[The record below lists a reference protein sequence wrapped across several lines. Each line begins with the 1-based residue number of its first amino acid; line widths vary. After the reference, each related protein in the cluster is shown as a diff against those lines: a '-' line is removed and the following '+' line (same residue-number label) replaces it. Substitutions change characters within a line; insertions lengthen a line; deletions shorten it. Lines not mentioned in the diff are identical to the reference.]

1 MTARWGAVNAK
12 EIVSTVRGEMTN
24 GSEGTVFSGLSTD
37 SRAIK
42 EGELFWAL
50 KGERFDGHDFVKHAM
65 NKGANGVV
73 IERGRPC
80 PIPAGK
86 DVVAIAVSDT
96 LRALGDFA
104 SWWRHQHQVRVV
116 GITGSTGKT
125 TTKEMAA
132 SIFALSGMTLRNMGN
147 FNNLIGLPL
156 SLFLLEA
163 THRTAVLEMGMN
175 RAGEIARLTEIADP
189 DVGLIT
195 NVARAH
201 VEGLGSVEGVAK
213 AKVELLEKMS
223 SESRPILNGDDELL
237 MTTAAPLQRKVM
249 TFGLG
254 PKNDVQPEGV
264 KNLGREGFSF
274 KIRYAGQAIPV
285 RLRIPGA
292 QNIYN
297 ALAASA
303 IAFASSESPDRIA
316 QGLNSFEGI
325 HGRFTLSPL
334 PGGCTLVD
342 DTYNANP
349 HSLKAALDSLK
360 ALVDEEGRILV
371 GLGDMLELGNETMA
385 AHVEA
390 GERVAEIGAYA
401 FVALGDH
408 ARLMIEGAI
417 NKGFPRERASIARDH
432 QDMAEKI
439 RGMMRRGDLILLK
452 GSRRVGLEKV
462 AILLK
467 AR

>member
-1 MTARWGAVNAK
+1 MTARWGAVNAQ
-12 EIVSTVRGEMTN
+12 EIVSIVQGETIS
-24 GSEGTVFSGLSTD
+24 GCLGTVFSGLSTD

-50 KGERFDGHDFVKHAM
+50 KGEKLDGHDFVNDAV
-65 NKGANGVV
+65 NKGAKGIV
-73 IERGRPC
+73 IERGRPSS
-80 PIPAGK
+80 IPAGK
-86 DVVAIAVSDT
+86 DLVAIAVPDT

-132 SIFALSGMTLRNMGN
+132 SIFGLSGMTLKNKGN

-163 THRTAVLEMGMN
+163 THRTAILEMGMN

-195 NVARAH
+195 NVAKVH

-223 SESRPILNGDDELL
+223 AEGQPILNGDDELL
-237 MTTAAPLQRKVM
+237 MSTAAPFQKKVM

-254 PKNDVQPEGV
+254 PKNDVQPEDV

-274 KIRYAGQAIPV
+274 DIRYAGEAVPV

-303 IAFASSESPDRIA
+303 IAFASRESPDRIA

-325 HGRFTLSPL
+325 DGRFMLSPL

-349 HSLKAALDSLK
+349 HALKAALDSLK
-360 ALVDEEGRILV
+360 ALVDEGGRILV
-371 GLGDMLELGNETMA
+371 GLGDMLELGNETVA

-390 GERVAEIGAYA
+390 GERVAEIGAYG
-401 FVALGDH
+401 FVALGEH

-417 NKGFPRERASIARDH
+417 NKGFPRDRASIARDH

-439 RGMMRRGDLILLK
+439 RGMMRKGDLIFLK

-462 AILLK
+462 VVLLK

>member
-24 GSEGTVFSGLSTD
+24 GSEGTLFSGLSTD
-37 SRAIK
+37 SRAVK
-42 EGELFWAL
+42 EGEIFWAL
-50 KGERFDGHDFVKHAM
+50 KGERFDGHDFVKDAVQ
-65 NKGANGVV
+65 KGAKGVV

-80 PIPAGK
+80 PIPNDK
-86 DVVAIAVSDT
+86 DLVAIAVPDT

-104 SWWRHQHQVRVV
+104 SWWRHQHRARVV
-116 GITGSTGKT
+116 GITGSAGKT

-132 SIFALSGMTLRNMGN
+132 SIFALSGMTLKNMGN

-163 THRTAVLEMGMN
+163 SHRTAVLEMGMN

-195 NVARAH
+195 NVAKVH
-201 VEGLGSVEGVAK
+201 VEGLGNVEGVAK
-213 AKVELLEKMS
+213 AKVELLAKMS
-223 SESRPILNGDDELL
+223 SQSQPILNGDDELL
-237 MTTAAPLQRKVM
+237 MRTAASLKRKVM

-254 PKNDVQPEGV
+254 PKNDVQSEGV
-264 KNLGREGFSF
+264 KNLGRDGFSF
-274 KIRYAGQAIPV
+274 QIRYAGESVPV
-285 RLRIPGA
+285 RLRVAGS

-316 QGLNSFEGI
+316 QGLNRFEGI
-325 HGRFTLSPL
+325 QGRFMLSPL

-349 HSLKAALDSLK
+349 LALKAALDSLK
-360 ALVDEEGRILV
+360 SLVDEGGRILV
-371 GLGDMLELGNETMA
+371 GLGDMLELGNETVA
-385 AHVEA
+385 AHGEA
-390 GERVAEIGAYA
+390 GERVAEIGAYG
-401 FVALGDH
+401 FVALGEH

-417 NKGFPRERASIARDH
+417 RKGFPRERASIARDH

-462 AILLK
+462 ATLLK
-467 AR
+467 AG

>member
-1 MTARWGAVNAK
+1 MTARWGAVNAQ
-12 EIVSTVRGEMTN
+12 EIASIVQGETIS
-24 GSEGTVFSGLSTD
+24 GCRGTVFSGLSTD

-50 KGERFDGHDFVKHAM
+50 KGERFDGHDFVKDAVSQ
-65 NKGANGVV
+65 GAKGVV
-73 IERGRPC
+73 IERGRPD
-80 PIPAGK
+80 PFPAGK
-86 DVVAIAVSDT
+86 GLVAIAVSDT

-125 TTKEMAA
+125 TTKEMTA
-132 SIFALSGMTLRNMGN
+132 SIFALSGMTLKNKGN

-163 THRTAVLEMGMN
+163 AHRTAVLEMGMN
-175 RAGEIARLTEIADP
+175 RTGEIARLTEVADP

-195 NVARAH
+195 NVAKAH

-223 SESRPILNGDDELL
+223 SESQPILNGDDELL
-237 MTTAAPLQRKVM
+237 MRTAAPLQRKVM

-274 KIRYAGQAIPV
+274 EVRYAGEAVPV

-303 IAFASSESPDRIA
+303 IAFASSEFPDRIA

-325 HGRFTLSPL
+325 HGRFMLSPL

-360 ALVDEEGRILV
+360 ALVDEGGRILV
-371 GLGDMLELGNETMA
+371 GLGDMLELGNETVA

-390 GERVAEIGAYA
+390 GERVAEIGAYF
-401 FVALGDH
+401 FVALGEH

-439 RGMMRRGDLILLK
+439 REMMRRGDLILLK

>member
-1 MTARWGAVNAK
+1 MTAQWGAVNAG
-12 EIVSTVRGEMTN
+12 EIASIVHGETIRGWA
-24 GSEGTVFSGLSTD
+24 GSVFRGLSTD

-42 EGELFWAL
+42 EGDLFWAL
-50 KGERFDGHDFVKHAM
+50 KGERFDGHDFVKDAVK
-65 NKGANGVV
+65 KGAKGVV
-73 IERGRPC
+73 VERGRVY
-80 PIPAGK
+80 PAPADK
-86 DVVAIAVSDT
+86 DLVAIAVSDT

-104 SWWRHQHQVRVV
+104 SWWRHQHHARVV

-132 SIFALSGMTLRNMGN
+132 SIFALSGMTLKNKGN
-147 FNNLIGLPL
+147 LNNLIGLPL

-163 THRTAVLEMGMN
+163 AHRTAVLEMGMN
-175 RAGEIARLTEIADP
+175 RTGEIARLTEIADP

-195 NVARAH
+195 NVAKAH
-201 VEGLGSVEGVAK
+201 VEGLGSVQGVAK

-223 SESRPILNGDDELL
+223 SESQPILNGDDELL
-237 MTTAAPLQRKVM
+237 MRTAAPLQRKVM

-254 PKNDVQPEGV
+254 PKNDVQPEAV
-264 KNLGREGFSF
+264 HNLGREGFSF
-274 KIRYAGQAIPV
+274 EVRYAGGKVPV

-325 HGRFTLSPL
+325 RGRFMLSSL

-360 ALVDEEGRILV
+360 ALVDEGGRILV
-371 GLGDMLELGNETMA
+371 GLGDMLELGNESVA
-385 AHVEA
+385 AHAEA
-390 GERVAEIGAYA
+390 GERVAGIGAYF
-401 FVALGDH
+401 FVALGEH
-408 ARLMIEGAI
+408 ARLMIDGAI

-439 RGMMRRGDLILLK
+439 REMMRSGDLILLK
-452 GSRRVGLEKV
+452 GSRRMGLEKV